1 MLSCPVDLF
10 DPEVQENWYPAYEV
24 LREHH
29 RVYQIPDTS
38 IYVITHYKD
47 IIDVV
52 RDTDTY
58 SNEPEKHGGDLL
70 IEHAEARAYYVEHG
84 LGKEHSKGRWAPLG
98 MDPPEHRKYRRL
110 IDRLFLGT
118 PLTRARPFIEEI
130 ISTLIDR
137 FEDAG
142 EIDFVS
148 GFAEPL
154 PMMVITRMIGFPDE
168 DAPLL
173 RKWSA
178 SWAKPFERQ
187 LTLEQ
192 EMVVAKDGVDF
203 QNYIMEHV
211 KRRRTKPADYILTHL
226 SEARFGEERPLTDH
240 EIASMIDHLYIGGN
254 ETTTFALTSGLW
266 LYLRDPEIY
275 RTLLEDPGKI
285 KLAIEESLRL
295 ESPTQGLFRTAVR
308 DTEIAGVPIPKGAT
322 VHIRFGAANRD
333 KHMFG
338 NPECFDLNRANPGRH
353 LAFSIGEHH
362 CPGSALSRLEQT
374 LSFEQLF
381 KRLPNL
387 RLAEGKNDFRHYPG
401 LVLRA
406 LRELHLE
413 FDPVTKNHVAGT
425 Q

>member
-1 MLSCPVDLF
+1 MPSCPIDLF
-10 DPEVQENWYPAYEV
+10 DPEVQENCYPAYEE

-29 RVYQIPDTS
+29 RVYLIPGTS
-38 IYVITHYKD
+38 IYVLTHYED
-47 IIDVV
+47 IIDIV
-52 RDTDTY
+52 RDTETY

-70 IEHAEARAYYVEHG
+70 IEHAEARAYYLEHG
-84 LGKEHSKGRWAPLG
+84 LGKAQGRGRWAPLG
-98 MDPPEHRKYRRL
+98 MDPPEHRKYRQL
-110 IDRLFLGT
+110 IDRLFLGAS
-118 PLTRARPFIEEI
+118 LTRARPFIEEMV
-130 ISTLIDR
+130 SSLIDR

-142 EIDFVS
+142 EVEFVG
-148 GFAEPL
+148 GFAKPL
-154 PMMVITRMIGFPDE
+154 PMMVITRMIGFPDA

-211 KRRRTKPADYILTHL
+211 RRRRAKPADDILTHL
-226 SEARFGEERPLTDH
+226 SEARFAGERALTDH
-240 EIASMIDHLYIGGN
+240 EIASMIDHIYIGGN

-275 RTLLEDPGKI
+275 QSLLADPSKI

-322 VHIRFGAANRD
+322 IHIRFGAANRD
-333 KHMFG
+333 KRMFA
-338 NPECFDLNRANPGRH
+338 NPECFDMERSNPGRH

-362 CPGSALSRLEQT
+362 CPGSALSRLEQVI
-374 LSFEQLF
+374 SFEQLF
-381 KRLPNL
+381 RRLPNL
-387 RLAEGKNDFRHYPG
+387 RLADGKNDFQHYPG
-401 LVLRA
+401 FVLRS
-406 LRELHLE
+406 LRELHVE
-413 FDPVTKNHVAGT
+413 FDPAHNPSGVK
-425 Q
+425 